1 MTYMESALNPYSPG
15 SGLRPPALVGRQADI
30 DAFDLLI
37 ARTRGRQASRGIVL
51 HGLRGVGKT
60 VLLNGF
66 RDQAERADWF
76 IVDLEARNEASG
88 REAVRQRLARS
99 MVLAARKLQRSKVVG
114 ESLKT
119 VLGTVK
125 SFGVTLAGPTLQFD
139 VEAAQGRADSGRVDV
154 DFEELVE
161 DLAPAL
167 RKASSAFAIFVD
179 EMQDLDDELLA
190 AMLSAQH
197 RAGQKEW
204 PFYVIGA
211 GLPSLPAYLSA
222 NRSYAE
228 RLFSYRSIAPLD
240 EEATAEALVTP
251 ARERGV
257 HFAADAVRILVDASR
272 GYPYFV
278 QTYGQAAWE
287 IASER
292 VVTVADAEDAIVMGN
307 AELDMGFFPARWE
320 RATPAEREYLH
331 AMSIGG
337 EQVVGTAEIARRLNT
352 KQTSLSPARQSLI
365 QKGIIFAPDRGIV
378 AFTVPNMA
386 QFVLRQGE

>member
-1 MTYMESALNPYSPG
+1 
-15 SGLRPPALVGRQADI
+15 
-30 DAFDLLI
+30 
-37 ARTRGRQASRGIVL
+37 
-51 HGLRGVGKT
+51 
-60 VLLNGF
+60 
-66 RDQAERADWF
+66 
-76 IVDLEARNEASG
+76 
-88 REAVRQRLARS
+88 